1 MTESQHYEY
10 VNTSLSRRPFS
21 AEGSIGLNW
30 VSPTFAAGSLYS
42 VTNSNPA
49 L

>member
-10 VNTSLSRRPFS
+10 VNTSLSRRLFPTG
-21 AEGSIGLNW
+21 GSIALNW

-42 VTNSNPA
+42 LTNSNPA